1 MIQYYYTKKEWGV
14 VMEKEELKI
23 LEELRRILNSKN
35 EAIVI
40 LNNYFKGGVGKSK
53 LSTMFA
59 YLTDKFNLKVLMID
73 KDLQATLTKDLAK
86 TFKVELPRVNFY
98 EGLKNGNLASSIVH
112 LTDNLDLIPGTFDLM
127 LLPKLTR
134 SWTFENESR
143 LLATLLAPLKSD
155 YDLIIIDTVPTPS
168 VYTNNAIVA
177 SDYVMIP
184 LQAEEE
190 STNNIQNYISYLIDL
205 QEQFNPGLDMIGFV
219 PYLVDT
225 DSTTIKSNLEELYKQ
240 HKEDNLVFQN
250 IIKRSNKVSTWSKNG
265 ITEHKGYD
273 KKVLSMYENVFFE
286 MLAYHLHLLL
296 MPLIMTIM
304 FHRLL
309 CTKAKLFP
317 LVCLILKMD

>member
-14 VMEKEELKI
+14 VMEKEKLKI
-23 LEELRRILNSKN
+23 LEELRRILNNKN
-35 EAIVI
+35 EAIII

-59 YLTDKFNLKVLMID
+59 YLTDKLNLKVLMID

-86 TFKVELPRVNFY
+86 TFEVELPRVNFY

-190 STNNIQNYISYLIDL
+190 STNNIQ
-205 QEQFNPGLDMIGFV
+205 
-219 PYLVDT
+219 
-225 DSTTIKSNLEELYKQ
+225 
-240 HKEDNLVFQN
+240 
-250 IIKRSNKVSTWSKNG
+250 
-265 ITEHKGYD
+265 
-273 KKVLSMYENVFFE
+273 
-286 MLAYHLHLLL
+286 
-296 MPLIMTIM
+296 
-304 FHRLL
+304 
-309 CTKAKLFP
+309 
-317 LVCLILKMD
+317 

>member
-1 MIQYYYTKKEWGV
+1 M
-14 VMEKEELKI
+14 
-23 LEELRRILNSKN
+23 
-35 EAIVI
+35 
-40 LNNYFKGGVGKSK
+40 
-53 LSTMFA
+53 
-59 YLTDKFNLKVLMID
+59 
-73 KDLQATLTKDLAK
+73 
-86 TFKVELPRVNFY
+86 
-98 EGLKNGNLASSIVH
+98 ASSIVH

-127 LLPKLTR
+127 LRPKLTR

-225 DSTTIKSNLEELYKQ
+225 DSATIKSNLEELYKE
-240 HKEDNLVFQN
+240 HEEDNLVFQN
-250 IIKRSNKVSTWSKNG
+250 
-265 ITEHKGYD
+265 
-273 KKVLSMYENVFFE
+273 
-286 MLAYHLHLLL
+286 
-296 MPLIMTIM
+296 
-304 FHRLL
+304 
-309 CTKAKLFP
+309 
-317 LVCLILKMD
+317 